1 MSIAA
6 ANDDLEDAR
15 KVEGVI
21 LIAIRSAVLS
31 NQRAAELVGIIW
43 ARSLA
48 LPGSQ
53 DILFNRGAYIRLCWA
68 HMTGIT

>member
-15 KVEGVI
+15 RVEGVI

-31 NQRAAELVGIIW
+31 NQRGRISRHNLGAHLHCLEEICCISIAYNM
-43 ARSLA
+43 RSVSA
-48 LPGSQ
+48 IMIGGQ
-53 DILFNRGAYIRLCWA
+53 
-68 HMTGIT
+68 

>member
-43 ARSLA
+43 ALTCIAWKSGHSL
-48 LPGSQ
+48 
-53 DILFNRGAYIRLCWA
+53 
-68 HMTGIT
+68 